1 MRYKIN
7 VFFTFFRQ
15 KEQQDLQLSQKV
27 NGVVRLRLMLM
38 EKLDDIIKKLNI
50 LQSRI
55 LDDELIR

>member
-1 MRYKIN
+1 MIYDKY
-7 VFFTFFRQ
+7 FLFRQ

>member
-1 MRYKIN
+1 MYC
-7 VFFTFFRQ
+7 RQ

>member
-1 MRYKIN
+1 MRYRHASL
-7 VFFTFFRQ
+7 FRQ

-55 LDDELIR
+55 LDDELIRSR

>member
-1 MRYKIN
+1 
-7 VFFTFFRQ
+7 
-15 KEQQDLQLSQKV
+15 LSQKV